1 MVQVR
6 DRDGD
11 LEAANRG
18 SGRDANHMSDRV
30 QERSTGEAV
39 VHRRRRADDL
49 LDGSA
54 PARTQRAADD
64 GDDACAGG
72 HSIAPRA
79 SHGKDDL
86 TDAGCRPGSRRGG
99 EAKARRAQDGQAGR
113 GIPPGELCVDVPTVV
128 GLDLQ
133 MILTPER
140 PRVRDDGIGV
150 VYEAADRP
158 SSAADLDDGW
168 RDGRNR
174 VGDGI
179 RESRER

>member
-1 MVQVR
+1 M
-6 DRDGD
+6 
-11 LEAANRG
+11 A
-18 SGRDANHMSDRV
+18 DRV

-39 VHRRRRADDL
+39 VHRGRRADDL

-54 PARTQRAADD
+54 PAGTQRPADD

-72 HSIAPRA
+72 HGIAPRT
-79 SHGKDDL
+79 SHGEDDL

-99 EAKARRAQDGQAGR
+99 EAKARRAQHRQAGR
-113 GIPPGELCVDVPTVV
+113 GIPPGELRVDVPAVV

-140 PRVRDDGIGV
+140 TRVRDDGVGV
-150 VYEAADRP
+150 VHEAADRP

-168 RDGRNR
+168 CDGRNR